1 MHNCDSIPN
10 DLLFILNKQTKGGN
24 YAVNKLL
31 AKQRIE
37 NISSK
42 IEAYAP
48 RVCILDF
55 EGVSFMDSSGIAVVI
70 NALRCMTKLGGELL
84 LEGLSEQPLRI
95 FKMAGIEKLVKH
107 KEVIK

>member
-1 MHNCDSIPN
+1 MQLTSYLQNRELTIVLSGEIDHH
-10 DLLFILNKQTKGGN
+10 
-24 YAVNKLL
+24 YAKMY
-31 AKQRIE
+31 IE